1 MTWFVSKPSAR
12 VSGRASGRT
21 LEQAAATSAAAV
33 TPTPLL
39 PGRRTQRT
47 ALIGIPVKVPVPGV
61 VVIEGHQS
69 RARMRD
75 EGATSACIA
84 LLQRPGDLIEA
95 NGDGHQG
102 ERLDAVIGT
111 RHQFLSNLSRLRCV
125 RDCDVQFGIRHDG
138 RPGPPPRENLGSAR

>member
-12 VSGRASGRT
+12 VSGKASGRT

-33 TPTPLL
+33 TPIPLL

-47 ALIGIPVKVPVPGV
+47 ASIGIPVKVPGV
-61 VVIEGHQS
+61 VVIEAHQS

-125 RDCDVQFGIRHDG
+125 RACDVEFGIRYDG
-138 RPGPPPRENLGSAR
+138 RLGPPPRENLGSAR